1 MKFLLLFPVLF
12 LCTVNS
18 HPGRHKEKME
28 KMKKITKECCADIV
42 GKGGEENFQTSFF
55 TCMVDKSRMVNDTN
69 YKKIE
74 EHTEKCKEI
83 LKNKTQEIIATDC
96 SNEGINVAE
105 KMKICWEE
113 AKRKW
118 VRK

>member
-1 MKFLLLFPVLF
+1 
-12 LCTVNS
+12 
-18 HPGRHKEKME
+18 
-28 KMKKITKECCADIV
+28 
-42 GKGGEENFQTSFF
+42 
-55 TCMVDKSRMVNDTN
+55 MVDKSRMVNDTN

-118 VRK
+118 QERMKGRGQDQWVGHGQGQWVGHGQGQWVGQGQGQMPTVLSDKLQH